1 MKKKVVLC
9 EFRQE
14 SNSFNPVVAG
24 RYAFEMGGIVA
35 GEDFIKKI
43 VREPCAANGMLHEM
57 QEVGCEVIP
66 AYSMVAQSGGPVDQ
80 SLVEEFLDHTLPVL
94 RASLP
99 VDCVMVSLHGAT
111 QATQCEDVCGTL
123 LSEIRAVVGQETVIA
138 ASCDM
143 HANVTD
149 LMLEKADF
157 ISGYLTYPH
166 TDYYD
171 VGRRAARMAL
181 RRLRG
186 EDITIAA
193 VRVPMIVPASG
204 YTTLQGKY
212 KTFVDDAKA
221 LIASGKLLDFSVFQ
235 MQPWLDVSVGGS
247 TILAIAQDADTA
259 HEVAGQFA
267 QRLFDLKEELRSE
280 LLSIDEIIDIAEK
293 NDDGKPVTL
302 VDSAD
307 STNAGAAG
315 DSAAVVERLLARR
328 STLKTAIYLNDGPA
342 VDKAFAAGVGSRL
355 TLQVGC
361 SLDTKYSVP
370 ATVDATVKALFEDGT
385 FVQEGPAGKGLI
397 NNIGPS
403 AVLEVGNISILVCH
417 NTAGNGDP
425 QLYRAFGIEP
435 TEQQLVVAKACTS
448 FRAAYE
454 LFSDKIYTANS
465 PGAACADLSQLDFQF
480 VSKDFY
486 PFRTTWE
493 VSPLRSLYCKGAR

>member
-1 MKKKVVLC
+1 MKKIVLC

-14 SNSFNPVVAG
+14 SNSFNPVIAG

-43 VREPCAANGMLHEM
+43 VREPCAANGMLREM
-57 QEVGCEVIP
+57 QDAGYEVIP
-66 AYSMVAQSGGPVDQ
+66 AYSMVAQSGGPIAQ
-80 SLVEEFLDHTLPVL
+80 SLVEEFLDNTLPVL
-94 RASLP
+94 RANLP

-111 QATQCEDVCGTL
+111 QATECEDVCGKL
-123 LSEIRAVVGQETVIA
+123 LSEIRAVVGDEAVIA

-143 HANVTD
+143 HANATD

-171 VGRRAARMAL
+171 VGRRAARLAI
-181 RRLRG
+181 RRLQG
-186 EDITIAA
+186 EDVTIAA

-204 YTTLQGKY
+204 YTTLQGNY

-221 LIASGKLLDFSVFQ
+221 LIADGTLLDFSVFQ

-247 TILAIAQDADTA
+247 TVIAVAKTA
-259 HEVAGQFA
+259 ETAKEVSERFA
-267 QRLFDLKEELRSE
+267 QRLFSMREEFRSD
-280 LLSIDEIIDIAEK
+280 LLSIDEIIEIAEK

-315 DSAAVVERLLARR
+315 DSAAVVERLLARN
-328 STLKTAIYLNDGPA
+328 SSLKAAIYLNDGPA
-342 VDKAFAAGVGSRL
+342 VEKAFAAGVGNEL
-355 TLQVGC
+355 TVQVGC

-370 ATVDATVKALFEDGT
+370 AVVKAKVKALFEDGT

-397 NNIGPS
+397 NNIGPT

-465 PGAACADLSQLDFQF
+465 PGAACADLSRLEYHH
-480 VSKDFY
+480 VSKDYY
-486 PFRTTWE
+486 PFRTEWE
-493 VSPLRSLYCKGAR
+493 TSPLRPIFCKGAR

>member
-1 MKKKVVLC
+1 MKKVVLC

-14 SNSFNPVVAG
+14 SNSFNPVIAG

-35 GEDFIKKI
+35 GKNFIKKI
-43 VREPCAANGMLHEM
+43 VREPCAAAGMLKEM
-57 QEVGCEVIP
+57 QDAGYEVIP

-80 SLVEEFLDHTLPVL
+80 SLVEEFLDNTLPVL
-94 RASLP
+94 RDNLP

-111 QATQCEDVCGTL
+111 QATECEDVCGKL
-123 LSEIRAVVGQETVIA
+123 LSEIRAVVGDGAVIA

-149 LMLEKADF
+149 LMLESADF

-171 VGRRAARMAL
+171 VGRRAARLAI
-181 RRLRG
+181 RRLQG

-212 KTFVDDAKA
+212 KIFVDDAKA
-221 LIASGKLLDFSVFQ
+221 LIADGTLLDFSVFQ

-247 TILAIAQDADTA
+247 TVIAVAKTA
-259 HEVAGQFA
+259 ETAREVSDRFA
-267 QRLFDLKEELRSE
+267 QRLFSMKEEFRSD

-293 NDDGKPVTL
+293 NTGGKPVTL

-315 DSAAVVERLLARR
+315 DSAAVVERLLARN
-328 STLKTAIYLNDGPA
+328 SGLKAAIYLNDGPA
-342 VDKAFAAGVGSRL
+342 VDQAFAAGVGNEL
-355 TLQVGC
+355 TVKVGC

-370 ATVDATVKALFEDGT
+370 VVVKAKVKSLFEDGT

-435 TEQQLVVAKACTS
+435 TAQQLVVAKACTS

-454 LFSDKIYTANS
+454 LFSDLIYTANS
-465 PGAACADLSQLDFQF
+465 PGAACADLSRLEYDHI
-480 VSKDFY
+480 SKDYY
-486 PFRTTWE
+486 PFRTEWE
-493 VSPLRSLYCKGAR
+493 TSPLHPLYCRGAR

>member
-1 MKKKVVLC
+1 MKKVVLC

-14 SNSFNPVVAG
+14 SNSFNPVIAG

-43 VREPCAANGMLHEM
+43 VREPCAANGMLREM
-57 QEVGCEVIP
+57 QDAGYEVIP
-66 AYSMVAQSGGPVDQ
+66 AYSMVAQSGGPIAQ
-80 SLVEEFLDHTLPVL
+80 SLVEEFLDNTLPVL
-94 RASLP
+94 RANLP

-111 QATQCEDVCGTL
+111 QATECEDVCGKL
-123 LSEIRAVVGQETVIA
+123 LSEIRAVVGDDTVIA

-143 HANVTD
+143 HANATD

-171 VGRRAARMAL
+171 VGRRAARLAI
-181 RRLRG
+181 RRLKG
-186 EDITIAA
+186 EDVTIAA

-204 YTTLQGKY
+204 YTTLQGNY

-221 LIASGKLLDFSVFQ
+221 LIADGTLLDFSVFQ

-247 TILAIAQDADTA
+247 TVIAVAKSAETA
-259 HEVAGQFA
+259 REVSDRFA
-267 QRLFDLKEELRSE
+267 ARLFSMKEEFRSE

-315 DSAAVVERLLARR
+315 DSAAVVERLLARN
-328 STLKTAIYLNDGPA
+328 SQLKAAIYLNDGPA
-342 VDKAFAAGVGSRL
+342 VEKAFAAGLGNEL
-355 TLQVGC
+355 TVQVGC

-370 ATVDATVKALFEDGT
+370 AVVKAKVKALFEDGT

-397 NNIGPS
+397 NNIGPT
-403 AVLEVGNISILVCH
+403 AVLEAGNISILVCN

-465 PGAACADLSQLDFQF
+465 PGAACADLSRLEYDHI
-480 VSKDFY
+480 SRDYY
-486 PFRTTWE
+486 PFRTEWE
-493 VSPLRSLYCKGAR
+493 GDPLRPIFCRGAR